1 MEREI
6 NVFRDNFAQSDMN
19 VMFHPAKLLRKSS
32 VSRIGFDERNYDLFA
47 KQVNHLL
54 VCFDIYLES
63 ESYYL
68 QNFEH
73 QRVKLFHNSV
83 K

>member
-6 NVFRDNFAQSDMN
+6 NLFRDNFVQGDTSTSL
-19 VMFHPAKLLRKSS
+19 HPKLLRKSS
-32 VSRIGFDERNYDLFA
+32 VSRIGFDERNYDLFS

>member
-6 NVFRDNFAQSDMN
+6 NIYRENFILNDSN
-19 VMFHPAKLLRKSS
+19 FNPAKLMRKTSI
-32 VSRIGFDERNYDLFA
+32 SRIGSDDRNYDLFA
-47 KQVNHLL
+47 KQINHLL